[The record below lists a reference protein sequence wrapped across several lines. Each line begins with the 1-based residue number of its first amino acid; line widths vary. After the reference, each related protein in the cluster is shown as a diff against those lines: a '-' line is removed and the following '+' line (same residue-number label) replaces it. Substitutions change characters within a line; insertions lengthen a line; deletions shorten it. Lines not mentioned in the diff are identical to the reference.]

1 MKKILIVFGFVL
13 LVIVGCETDQ
23 PIKKDR
29 VIIGISSEP
38 ATLNPLFAYNLV
50 EGQLIELMYLGL
62 VKHNWDEEISDI
74 KTSPLIAE
82 SWEWEDDSTTITFFL
97 KENIFWSDGNRLTA
111 EDIVYSF
118 DLYSD
123 PEISSKFYGS
133 FDNFFLNENSHID
146 LSKSFE
152 VISPYNLKVKFKP
165 GSKPTLFDIDMPII
179 PKHVFSKFS
188 KENLKTESFSN
199 ELVTSGPY
207 TLSQWRKNESITL
220 KAAKKSF
227 LYDDEMIKEIIF
239 KILPNEKTRLTQL
252 KKQEIDLLEDVSSE
266 YISEIQNLP
275 FIKIVSRGGRDYD
288 YFGWNNID
296 PQLYSKNKG
305 ITPNKFF
312 GSKNVRIALSH
323 AINKEEILNEYLQ
336 GYGKLSF
343 GPVSPIFKSYYN
355 YEIKP
360 YEFNLAKASELLK
373 LEGWTDNDKDGIL
386 EKNNQKFSF
395 KLYFVAGNNKRLN
408 VATVAQNNLKAIGID
423 MTIETIEMGSFVSK
437 LFNREFDAWLA
448 GWTIPIPIDLKPFW
462 YSDFEKSPFNI
473 SGFINNEADELL
485 DKLEIEKDQE
495 QKKILYKRIQK
506 VIHENEPV
514 TFLYWLDIKTAYN
527 SRIKNI
533 RIDPLGAIQHC
544 WEWRITEN

>member
-1 MKKILIVFGFVL
+1 MKKILILFGFIL

-23 PIKKDR
+23 PVKKDR

-38 ATLNPLFAYNLV
+38 GTLNPLFAYNLV

-74 KTSPLIAE
+74 KTSPLIADK
-82 SWEWEDDSTTITFFL
+82 WEWEDDSTTITFYL
-97 KENIFWSDGNRLTA
+97 KENILWSDGKKLTA

-123 PEISSKFYGS
+123 PEIGSKFFGS
-133 FDNFFLNENSHID
+133 FDNFFLEENSHIN

-152 VISPYNLKVKFKP
+152 IISPHKFKVKFKP
-165 GSKPTLFDIDMPII
+165 DSKPTLFDVDMPII
-179 PKHVFSKFS
+179 PKHVFSKIS
-188 KENLKTESFSN
+188 RENLKTESFN
-199 ELVTSGPY
+199 ADLVTSGAY
-207 TLSQWRKNESITL
+207 TVSQWRKNESITL
-220 KAAKKSF
+220 KAAENSF
-227 LYDDEMIKEIIF
+227 LYDDRMIKEIIF
-239 KILPNEKTRLTQL
+239 KILPNEKARLTQL

-266 YISEIQNLP
+266 YISEVQNLP
-275 FIKIVSRGGRDYD
+275 FIKIVSRAGRDYD

-336 GYGKLSF
+336 GYGKLCF

-360 YEFNLAKASELLK
+360 YEFSPAKASELLK
-373 LEGWTDNDKDGIL
+373 LEGWADNDKDGIL
-386 EKNNQKFSF
+386 EKDNQKFSF
-395 KLYFVAGNNKRLN
+395 KLYLSAGNNKRLN
-408 VATVAQNNLKAIGID
+408 AATVAQNNLKAVGID
-423 MTIETIEMGSFVSK
+423 MIIETIEMGSFVSK

-448 GWTIPIPIDLKPFW
+448 GWTISIPIDLKPFW

-473 SGFINNEADELL
+473 SGFINKEADELL
-485 DKLEIEKDQE
+485 DKLEFEKDPE
-495 QKKILYKRIQK
+495 QKKTLYKKIQK
-506 VIHENEPV
+506 LLHENEPV

-544 WEWRITEN
+544 WEWRIVDN